1 MSSPPFLKRGPY
13 WFIMGHYFSY
23 WATLLTKY
31 YCWDDLSKV
40 IWFRVWDKNSHT
52 NILATKTYSLQYP
65 RICILVRII
74 FFFSPYISNIEI
86 ILFSIEFISQWRTY
100 CVLCTN
106 KICTSDIKR
115 PGNTYG
121 VFSAPLTRQI
131 IKIFFNFCNLSRVYG
146 FTTIWIV
153 TLQTKAKG

>member
-65 RICILVRII
+65 RICILVRIN
-74 FFFSPYISNIEI
+74 FFFSPYL
-86 ILFSIEFISQWRTY
+86 ILSLSYFPLNLFHSGELIA
-100 CVLCTN
+100 C
-106 KICTSDIKR
+106 
-115 PGNTYG
+115 
-121 VFSAPLTRQI
+121 SALT
-131 IKIFFNFCNLSRVYG
+131 KYA
-146 FTTIWIV
+146 
-153 TLQTKAKG
+153 LQTSKGPETRTAFFQLHWPDK